1 MRIGIN
7 TRHLLPNKLEGFG
20 QYTLEIVGRLIKN
33 HPEHEFVLFFDRE
46 KDAQFDFGSK
56 VTTAVLSPAARH
68 PILYLIWFEILLPR
82 ALKKHKIDLFF
93 SPDGY
98 ASLLSSVQQIIVIH
112 DINFEHNPKDL
123 PSILGNYLRYFFPKF
138 AKKATKIIT
147 VSEYSKQD
155 IVKTYEIDPSKIEV
169 IYNAANSNYKPISKE
184 EQELVKKQFTDGA
197 DFLLFVGSLHPRKN
211 IQRLISAFELIHKNH
226 PKLKLLIV
234 GANMWRGTSLNLSPE
249 MSNYVH
255 FTGHLNQ
262 ELLTKV
268 MASALM
274 LTYVPYF
281 EGFGIPMVEAMN
293 CGTVVLA
300 SRATCLPEIAGDA
313 AYLVDPFD
321 INDIAK
327 GINQLI
333 EDESLRAEFSKKG
346 LQRSTYFS
354 WDKAAEE
361 LAKVLGL

>member
-1 MRIGIN
+1 M
-7 TRHLLPNKLEGFG
+7 EGFG
-20 QYTLEIVGRLIKN
+20 QYTLEIVSRLVKN
-33 HPEHEFVLFFDRE
+33 YPEHEFVLFFDRE
-46 KDAQFDFGSK
+46 KDVQFDFGSR
-56 VTTAVLSPAARH
+56 VTTVVLSPAARH
-68 PILYLIWFEILLPR
+68 PILYFIWFEILLPR

-98 ASLLSSVQQIIVIH
+98 ASLRSSVQQIITIH

-123 PSILGNYLRYFFPKF
+123 PNILGKYLRYFFPKF
-138 AKKATKIIT
+138 AKKADKIIT

-155 IVKTYEIDPSKIEV
+155 IAKNYQIDPSKIDV
-169 IYNAANSNYKPISKE
+169 IYNAANSNYKPLIKE
-184 EQELVKKQFTDGA
+184 EQVLVKEQFTDGA

-211 IQRLISAFELIHKNH
+211 IQRLISAFELIHKEH

-234 GANMWRGTSLNLSPE
+234 GANMWSGTSLNLSAAI
-249 MSNYVH
+249 SSHVH

-268 MASALM
+268 MASAM
-274 LTYVPYF
+274 VLTYVPYF

-313 AYLVDPFD
+313 ALYVDPLD
-321 INDIAK
+321 VKDIAK
-327 GINQLI
+327 GISQLI
-333 EDESLRAEFSKKG
+333 EDESLRKELSMKG

-354 WDKAAEE
+354 WDKAAKEV
-361 LAKVLGL
+361 AKTLGL